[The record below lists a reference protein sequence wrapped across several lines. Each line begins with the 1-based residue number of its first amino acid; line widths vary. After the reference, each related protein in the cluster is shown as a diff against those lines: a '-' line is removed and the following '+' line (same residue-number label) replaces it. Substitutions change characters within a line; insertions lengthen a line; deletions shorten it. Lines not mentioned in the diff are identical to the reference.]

1 MRRMI
6 MKKIYEQPSFAIVT
20 VTEDVVRT
28 STTTYDATQHEW
40 HGTDGAW

>member
-1 MRRMI
+1 

-28 STTTYDATQHEW
+28 SPTYDNKENEW
-40 HGTDGAW
+40 HGTDGTW

>member
-1 MRRMI
+1 

-28 STTTYDATQHEW
+28 STTTYDAERKEW

>member
-28 STTTYDATQHEW
+28 STTTYDAERKEW